1 MLLRREL
8 EGPLKARARH
18 FPVVVVTGP
27 RQSGKTTLCR
37 AAFPR
42 LPYVSLELPDVRR
55 RVLDDPRGFL
65 REHSEGAILDEV
77 QHTPELLSYLQV
89 EVDARPRPGRYVLTG
104 SQHFGLR
111 QSVAQSLA
119 GRAAILELL
128 PFSRGE
134 LRTGRLAKADL
145 FQVLW
150 TGGYPAI
157 HGRKIP
163 PDEWLPSYVAT
174 YVERDVRQ
182 LLNVSDLLAF
192 QTFLRLCAGR
202 TGQLLNLS
210 ALGADAGIT
219 HNTARSWLGVLEA
232 SYICFRLP
240 PYFRNLGKRLLKTP
254 KLHFY
259 DSGMA
264 CYLLGIRN
272 PDELRHHPLRGAIF
286 ESWVLSEIVKT
297 HVHQGVASDLT
308 YFRDTHGLE
317 ADAVVQAGERAI
329 LVEAKSGET
338 VSSDAFDS
346 LDAVESVLARGRRQ
360 EAAKVVV
367 HGGRDRWLQ
376 RDATALPWSD
386 IDRYDW
392 QGRAHGTAAHAE
404 GPGPDQRGSG

>member
-1 MLLRREL
+1 MILKRDL
-8 EGPLKARARH
+8 EGPLKSRARR
-18 FPVVVVTGP
+18 FPVSVVTGP

-37 AAFPR
+37 AAFPD

-55 RVLDDPRGFL
+55 RALDDPRGFL
-65 REHSEGAILDEV
+65 REYADGAILDEV

-89 EVDARPRPGRYVLTG
+89 DVDARPRPGRYVLTG
-104 SQHFGLR
+104 SQHFGLH

-119 GRAAILELL
+119 GRAAMMELL

-134 LRTGRLAKADL
+134 LRAGRLARDDL

-157 HGRKIP
+157 HHRKIP
-163 PDEWLPSYVAT
+163 PAEWLASYVAT

-210 ALGADAGIT
+210 ALGSDAGIT

-240 PYFRNLGKRLLKTP
+240 PYFRNVGKRLLKTP
-254 KLHFY
+254 KLHFH
-259 DSGMA
+259 DSGLV
-264 CYLLGIRN
+264 CYLLGIRS

-286 ESWVLSEIVKT
+286 ESWVLSEIVKS
-297 HVHQGVASDLT
+297 HVHSGTVSDVT
-308 YFRDTHGLE
+308 FFRDSHGLE
-317 ADAVVQAGERAI
+317 TDAVVQAGQRAL

-346 LDAVESVLARGRRQ
+346 LD
-360 EAAKVVV
+360 KVRTAMEVGSRPSKTSKIVV
-367 HGGRDRWLQ
+367 HGGRDRWVQ
-376 RDATALPWSD
+376 RDVTVLPWGD

-392 QGRAHGTAAHAE
+392 LAGGDDH
-404 GPGPDQRGSG
+404 

>member
-1 MLLRREL
+1 MVLRRDI
-8 EGPLKARARH
+8 EGSLKGRARR
-18 FPVVVVTGP
+18 FPVLVVTGP

-37 AAFPR
+37 AVFPH

-65 REHSEGAILDEV
+65 REYAEGAILDEV
-77 QHTPELLSYLQV
+77 QNTPEVLSYLQV
-89 EVDARPRPGRYVLTG
+89 EVDERPRPGRYILTG

-111 QSVAQSLA
+111 QSVTQSLA
-119 GRAAILELL
+119 GRAAMLELL

-134 LRTGRLAKADL
+134 LRAGKLAKADL
-145 FQVLW
+145 FHVLW

-157 HGRKIP
+157 HDRKIP
-163 PDEWLPSYVAT
+163 PGEWLGSYVAT

-202 TGQLLNLS
+202 TGQMLNLS
-210 ALGADAGIT
+210 ALGSDAGIT

-240 PYFRNLGKRLLKTP
+240 PYFRNVGKRLLKTP

-264 CYLLGIRN
+264 CYLLGIRS
-272 PDELRHHPLRGAIF
+272 PEELRHHPLRGAIF
-286 ESWVLSEIVKT
+286 ESWVLSEIVKA
-297 HVHQGVASDLT
+297 HVHAGTVCDVT
-308 YFRDTHGLE
+308 FFRDSHGLE
-317 ADAVVQAGERAI
+317 VDAVVQSGQRAL

-346 LDAVESVLARGRRQ
+346 LDRVQTVL
-360 EAAKVVV
+360 EAGNHQPKASKMVVY
-367 HGGRDRWLQ
+367 GGRDRWVQ
-376 RDATALPWSD
+376 REVTALPWGD
-386 IDRYDW
+386 MDRYDW
-392 QGRAHGTAAHAE
+392 AK
-404 GPGPDQRGSG
+404 GSG

>member
-1 MLLRREL
+1 MLLQRDL
-8 EGPLKARARH
+8 EGPLKSQARH
-18 FPVVVVTGP
+18 FPVLVVTGP

-55 RVLDDPRGFL
+55 RALDDPKGFL
-65 REHSEGAILDEV
+65 REYSEGAVLDEV

-89 EVDARPRPGRYVLTG
+89 DVDARPRPGRYVLTG

-111 QSVAQSLA
+111 QSVTQSLA
-119 GRAAILELL
+119 GRAAMLELL

-134 LRTGRLAKADL
+134 LRAGKMAKADL
-145 FQVLW
+145 FEVLW
-150 TGGYPAI
+150 AGGYPAI
-157 HGRKIP
+157 HARKIP
-163 PDEWLPSYVAT
+163 PDQWLPSYVAT

-182 LLNVSDLLAF
+182 LLNVTDLLAF

-240 PYFRNLGKRLLKTP
+240 PYFRNVGKRLLKTP
-254 KLHFY
+254 KLHFH

-286 ESWVLSEIVKT
+286 ESWVLSEIVKIQ
-297 HVHQGVASDLT
+297 VHGGAVSDLT
-308 YFRDTHGLE
+308 FFRDSHGLE
-317 ADAVVQAGERAI
+317 ADGVVQAGGRA
-329 LVEAKSGET
+329 LLLEAKSGET
-338 VSSDAFDS
+338 VSSDAFDN
-346 LDAVESVLARGRRQ
+346 LDRV
-360 EAAKVVV
+360 AAALTQGTKQATEKVVV
-367 HGGRDRWLQ
+367 HGGRERWIQ
-376 RDATALPWSD
+376 RDTTALPWGEV
-386 IDRYDW
+386 DRYDW
-392 QGRAHGTAAHAE
+392 SRRA
-404 GPGPDQRGSG
+404 

>member
-1 MLLRREL
+1 VLLTRGL
-8 EGPLKARARH
+8 QGPLTSRARR

-37 AAFPR
+37 AAFPD

-55 RVLDDPRGFL
+55 RALDDPRGFL
-65 REHSEGAILDEV
+65 REHADGAILDEV
-77 QHTPELLSYLQV
+77 QRVPELLSYLQV
-89 EVDARPRPGRYVLTG
+89 DVDERPTPGRYVLTG

-119 GRAAILELL
+119 GRAAMLELL
-128 PFSRGE
+128 PFSRAE
-134 LRTGRLAKADL
+134 LRAGKLARDDL

-157 HGRKIP
+157 HDRKISP
-163 PDEWLPSYVAT
+163 AEWLASYVAN

-210 ALGADAGIT
+210 SLGSDAGIT

-232 SYICFRLP
+232 SYVCFRLP
-240 PYFRNLGKRLLKTP
+240 PYFRNIGKRLLKTP
-254 KLHFY
+254 KLHFH
-259 DSGMA
+259 DSGLV
-264 CYLLGIRN
+264 CYLLGIRG

-286 ESWVLSEIVKT
+286 ESWVLSEIVK
-297 HVHQGVASDLT
+297 VHTNSGAIPDVT
-308 YFRDTHGLE
+308 FFRDHHGLE
-317 ADAVVQAGERAI
+317 ADAVVQAGQRAL

-338 VSSDAFDS
+338 VAADGYAG
-346 LDAVESVLARGRRQ
+346 LDKVEAMLKSGGMRATTS
-360 EAAKVVV
+360 KIVV
-367 HGGRDRWLQ
+367 HGGHERWTH
-376 RDATALPWSD
+376 RGTTALPWRD
-386 IDRYDW
+386 VDRYDW
-392 QGRAHGTAAHAE
+392 LA
-404 GPGPDQRGSG
+404 